1 MILPLLTAASFT
13 PSIWV
18 VTVVQVLGTGAP
30 PRFCHPMLAAVCRSI
45 MPGWKKDV
53 EKGLQFED
61 V

>member
-30 PRFCHPMLAAVCRSI
+30 PQVLPSHAGSRVPIDNA
-45 MPGWKKDV
+45 WV
-53 EKGLQFED
+53 EKGCGKR
-61 V
+61 VAV